1 VLADIYDKNT
11 KELIS
16 TMHHLSTENNP
27 LKLRCQGLESA
38 LEKRQRGKALQFDIP
53 PPEKGDAVFYCLRKV
68 EQARDLQRMKL
79 YSSLKL
85 QRGRKGSPAAS
96 KGRETTLA

>member
-53 PPEKGDAVFYCLRKV
+53 PPEK
-68 EQARDLQRMKL
+68 DLQRMKL